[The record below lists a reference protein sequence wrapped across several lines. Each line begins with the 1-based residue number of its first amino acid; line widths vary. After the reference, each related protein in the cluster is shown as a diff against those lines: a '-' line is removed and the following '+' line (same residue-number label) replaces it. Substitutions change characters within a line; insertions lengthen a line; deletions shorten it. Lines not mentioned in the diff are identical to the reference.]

1 MKNKLFTAI
10 GLMSGTS
17 MDGVDISIVRSDG
30 INQFTNVLDEY
41 FEYDIDLYEK
51 LVDLRNIILN
61 TKDLKKYPQK
71 LNDIEREITLF
82 HGKIVNK
89 ISSKYNGEIDLVG
102 FHGQTI
108 LHSPEHKI
116 SKQLGD
122 GKLLSQLV
130 KKKIIYDFR
139 QKDLV
144 NGGQGAPLTPIFHNL
159 LSNKI
164 SENYQ
169 INFPIC
175 FINIGGI
182 SNITKIIKKD
192 EKLEENLEAI
202 DVGPGNC
209 MIDEWVRRNS
219 KYKFDQNGS
228 IAKSGKINQLILNQ
242 VIDSFKIVSFKKSLD
257 IKDFDISFARGLW
270 FEDGCA
276 TITDFTA
283 YLIAQGIKYSNG
295 SNEKPTKYLLCGGG
309 RKNSFLIQSIKNYL
323 SNKSNISLDLIDKYN
338 FNGDNIE
345 SQAFGYLA
353 IRSFLNLPISYPKTT
368 GCEKPT
374 VGGKIA
380 KNF

>member
-17 MDGVDISIVRSDG
+17 MDGVDVSIVKSDG
-30 INQFTNVLDEY
+30 INQFTNILDEY

-51 LVDLRNIILN
+51 LVNLRNLILN
-61 TKDLKKYPQK
+61 TKDQKKYSEK
-71 LNDIEREITLF
+71 LSDIEREITLF
-82 HGKIVNK
+82 HSIIVNK
-89 ISSKYNGEIDLVG
+89 VLLKYNDEIDLIG

-108 LHSPEHKI
+108 FHSPEHKI

-122 GKLLSQLV
+122 GNLLSQLV
-130 KKKIIYDFR
+130 KKKIIYNFR
-139 QKDLV
+139 QNDLI

-159 LSNKI
+159 LSINI

-182 SNITKIIKKD
+182 SNITKIIKQD
-192 EKLEENLEAI
+192 TKLEENLEAF

-219 KYKFDQNGS
+219 KHKFDQNGL

-242 VIDSFKIVSFKKSLD
+242 VVDNFNIFTYKKSLD
-257 IKDFDISFARGLW
+257 IKDFDISFAKGLSL
-270 FEDGCA
+270 EDGCA
-276 TITDFTA
+276 TITNFTA
-283 YLIAQGIKYSNG
+283 YLIAQGIEYSNG
-295 SNEKPTKYLLCGGG
+295 NNKKPIKYLLCGGG
-309 RKNSFLIQSIKNYL
+309 RKNSFLVQSIKNYL
-323 SNKSNISLDLIDKYN
+323 SNKNNISLDLIDKYN

-374 VGGKIA
+374 VGGKLV